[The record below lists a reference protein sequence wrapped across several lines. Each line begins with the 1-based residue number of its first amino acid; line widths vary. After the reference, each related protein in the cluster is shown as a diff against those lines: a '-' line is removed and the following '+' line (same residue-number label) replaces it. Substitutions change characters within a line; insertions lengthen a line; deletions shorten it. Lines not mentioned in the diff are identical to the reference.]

1 MSDIII
7 SHISCEE
14 GEIVFF
20 CQFQSDFRTNK
31 NCQFFLEIIIKLFPN
46 SKKDEVCHMIREGL
60 KILFLN
66 GMINLWS
73 EVDRLSENSLFR
85 DFLSHKSL

>member
-1 MSDIII
+1 
-7 SHISCEE
+7 
-14 GEIVFF
+14 
-20 CQFQSDFRTNK
+20 
-31 NCQFFLEIIIKLFPN
+31 
-46 SKKDEVCHMIREGL
+46 MIREGL